1 MGKMKVKKISVV
13 NPLGELYTTDEA
25 AEFLKVNV
33 RTILREIE
41 RGNLKAKKIGKG
53 FRITRQSLEEYWQK
67 APAGG
72 ELPAA

>member
-1 MGKMKVKKISVV
+1 VPKQKQKTVSVV
-13 NPLGELYTTDEA
+13 NPLGELYTTDQA
-25 AEFLKVNV
+25 ADFLKVNI

-53 FRITRQSLEEYWQK
+53 FRITRQALEEYWKK

-72 ELPAA
+72 ASHAA